1 MKNKIIFI
9 LLAASTY
16 AAAAAVES
24 NEAEKRESLFKSC
37 LRTTTDG
44 IQEAEQFKKYAS
56 KPFLLFAMSSC
67 YCARIA
73 NKFDPKDAEEMVEQ
87 LKNKEKFDKK
97 PKMLELYESSEAACK
112 KALLD

>member
-1 MKNKIIFI
+1 MKNKIILAF
-9 LLAASTY
+9 LLASTY
-16 AAAAAVES
+16 AAAAVES
-24 NEAEKRESLFKSC
+24 KEAEKRESFFKSC
-37 LRTTTDG
+37 LQTTTDG

-67 YCARIA
+67 YCGRVAS
-73 NKFDPKDAEEMVEQ
+73 KFDPKDAEEMIQ
-87 LKNKEKFDKK
+87 KLKNKEKFDKK

>member
-1 MKNKIIFI
+1 MNNKITLALLVFI
-9 LLAASTY
+9 TSTAS
-16 AAAAAVES
+16 ALES
-24 NEAEKRESLFKSC
+24 KEIDKRESFFKNC
-37 LRTTTDG
+37 LQTTTDG

-67 YCARIA
+67 YCGRVAS
-73 NKFDPKDAEEMVEQ
+73 KFDPKDAEEMIQ
-87 LKNKEKFDKK
+87 KLKNKEKFNKK

>member
-1 MKNKIIFI
+1 VKNKIILAFLI
-9 LLAASTY
+9 AITCAAS
-16 AAAAAVES
+16 AVEKK
-24 NEAEKRESLFKSC
+24 EIEKRESFFKNC
-37 LRTTTDG
+37 LETTIDG

-67 YCARIA
+67 YCGRVAS
-73 NKFDPKDAEEMVEQ
+73 KFDPKDAEEMVQ
-87 LKNKEKFDKK
+87 KLKNKEKFDKK

>member
-1 MKNKIIFI
+1 MKNKTI
-9 LLAASTY
+9 LLLLITITCAAS
-16 AAAAAVES
+16 AVEKK
-24 NEAEKRESLFKSC
+24 EIEKRESFFKNC
-37 LRTTTDG
+37 LQTTTDG

-67 YCARIA
+67 YCGRVAS
-73 NKFDPKDAEEMVEQ
+73 KFDPKDAEEMVEK